1 MGTEIS
7 RKVAPAFKQLQRRFA
22 AWREA
27 GRMGR
32 RIPEELWEAA
42 GQLARKLGV
51 NPVSKAM
58 GLDYTKLKQRVGKSG
73 KPQQEIAANAAGGFV
88 EFTVDAVRTPKC
100 MIEFEGQR
108 GKLTIQLSGHHPSEV
123 VALAETL
130 AKAER

>member
-1 MGTEIS
+1 MGEQIS
-7 RKVAPAFKQLQRRFA
+7 RKVAPAFKQLQRRFT

-88 EFTVDAVRTPKC
+88 EFTVDAVRTPK
-100 MIEFEGQR
+100 
-108 GKLTIQLSGHHPSEV
+108 
-123 VALAETL
+123 
-130 AKAER
+130 